1 MSVIIR
7 EIQTKN
13 ILTKSD
19 LPVGDRSLNPYVG
32 CEHACKYC
40 YACFMN
46 RFTGHTEPWGTY
58 VDVKMWKPLLH
69 TERYAGEEIFLG
81 SVTDPYQPCEER
93 YRRTRAALEE
103 LAGSGAK
110 ISIATKSDLVMR
122 DMDILKRF
130 SDARVSWSINTL
142 DEDLKNDM
150 DNAVCQTGITRTGLG
165 AILFGAFAQPNLAN
179 MYTIA
184 CVPPVQHHPKI
195 SCSEVRAVPRQ
206 PIFG

>member
-58 VDVKMWKPLLH
+58 VDEKMWKPLLH
-69 TERYAGEEIFLG
+69 TERYAGEEIFPG

-103 LAGSGAK
+103 LA
-110 ISIATKSDLVMR
+110 
-122 DMDILKRF
+122 
-130 SDARVSWSINTL
+130 
-142 DEDLKNDM
+142 
-150 DNAVCQTGITRTGLG
+150 
-165 AILFGAFAQPNLAN
+165 
-179 MYTIA
+179 
-184 CVPPVQHHPKI
+184 
-195 SCSEVRAVPRQ
+195 
-206 PIFG
+206 